1 MVCAFCSALPLTTHS
16 APDVK
21 LFLESALVVEV
32 SWGVGNSDV
41 ERAAR
46 RAALLGQTGVRTMPV
61 VAGQAIT
68 DEAAELSQ
76 AMQAWQVID
85 GRLVSPAG

>member
-1 MVCAFCSALPLTTHS
+1 
-16 APDVK
+16 
-21 LFLESALVVEV
+21 VVEV

-41 ERAAR
+41 ERAIR
-46 RAALLGQTGVRTMPV
+46 RAALLAQTGVRTMPV

-68 DEAAELSQ
+68 DEAVELSQ

-85 GRLVSPAG
+85 GRIVSPHE